1 MLTAFGGFQMRGQ
14 RTKKFDSRNISVS
27 SSPRGLTLKSP
38 RLTPRLR
45 WPWPNEDFR
54 LSRSLI
60 ISELEKFKY
69 KHSFF
74 DEFDLNF
81 EVIYR
86 TRDLNSTSLSDN
98 KRMPVKYRNQ
108 IEIHMNNIFW
118 NTGSQYPGAPWKL
131 FSSQIHLREYF
142 GNSRLCY
149 RKNIF
154 DYFTS

>member
-38 RLTPRLR
+38 SLTPRLR

-118 NTGSQYPGAPWKL
+118 NTGSQPRRPMETLFISNSFAGIFWK
-131 FSSQIHLREYF
+131 
-142 GNSRLCY
+142 
-149 RKNIF
+149 
-154 DYFTS
+154 